1 MTSLDRGLESAPN
14 ERPEEHFHGW
24 ARAKPWIGRALREPL
39 LHFFVIGLILFV
51 GATQYKR
58 ATSEYRIEVTRERVD
73 HLALAY
79 QLQFGAAPSP
89 AALNAMIDRWI
100 DEEVLYRQG
109 IALKLDRD
117 DEIVR
122 RRIVQKMQFLQQD
135 LQAPAEP
142 SDAQLRA
149 YYDAHLSHYATP
161 ERVTFSHIFFSPDR
175 GGDEAARQ
183 RAVKALAGLNNTT
196 PRAPGR
202 GDSFPDLYD
211 YSDFG
216 PTQAT
221 RLFGPTPLAQML
233 FQAPAGQWAGPYRSG
248 YGWHLI
254 YVQSRQSP
262 STPPLSDVRDQ
273 VRADKM
279 ADDQAAANRRAF
291 AATRARFTVV
301 RDDLAAT
308 R

>member
-1 MTSLDRGLESAPN
+1 LTSLEHELETTQARRSGDRFG
-14 ERPEEHFHGW
+14 GW
-24 ARAKPWIGRALREPL
+24 PRARLWFGRALSEPL
-39 LHFFVIGLILFV
+39 FHFFIIGLILFV
-51 GATQYKR
+51 AGAQYKR
-58 ATSEYRIEVTRERVD
+58 ATSEYRIEVTPERVD

-79 QLQFGAAPSP
+79 RLQFGATPSP
-89 AALNAMIDRWI
+89 SALEAMIDRWV
-100 DEEVLYRQG
+100 DEEVLYREG
-109 IALKLDRD
+109 LALKLDRD

-142 SDAQLRA
+142 TDAQLQA
-149 YYDAHLSHYATP
+149 YYDAHQSRYATP
-161 ERVTFSHIFFSPDR
+161 AQVTFSHIFFSPDR

-183 RAVKALAGLNNTT
+183 RAVAALTGLNDATQ
-196 PRAPGR
+196 RAPDR

-216 PTQAT
+216 PTQAM

-233 FQAPAGQWAGPYRSG
+233 FLAPVGQWAGPYRSG
-248 YGWHLI
+248 YGWHLV
-254 YVQSRQSP
+254 YVQSRRP
-262 STPPLSDVRDQ
+262 PATPPLSAVRDQ
-273 VRADKM
+273 VRADEM

-301 RDDLAAT
+301 REDQASP